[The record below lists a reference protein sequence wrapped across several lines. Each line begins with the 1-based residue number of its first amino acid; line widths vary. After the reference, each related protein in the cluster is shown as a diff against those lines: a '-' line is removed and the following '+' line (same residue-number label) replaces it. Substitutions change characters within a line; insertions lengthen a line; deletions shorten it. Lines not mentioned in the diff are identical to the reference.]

1 MSEEETLAAAEVEE
15 SAAVENEP
23 DYQAQAAEYKD
34 RYLRTLAE
42 MDNLR
47 KRFDRERRE
56 VAKYSVEGLLK
67 DVLRVYD
74 VIEKS
79 IQMARQHHPD
89 DASFVEG
96 LVMTERMLLDILKQN
111 HVIPIETQDASFDP
125 NFHEALMQMPKEG
138 AVSGQI
144 LDVLER
150 GFMLHERVLRPAK
163 VTVAI

>member
-1 MSEEETLAAAEVEE
+1 MNSEEEILSPEEPDALAPET
-15 SAAVENEP
+15 EP
-23 DYQAQAAEYKD
+23 DYQAQAEEYKD

-74 VIEKS
+74 AIEKS

-96 LVMTERMLLDILKQN
+96 LEMTERMLLDILKQN
-111 HVIPIETQDASFDP
+111 HVVPIEAQDASFDP
-125 NFHEALMQMPKEG
+125 NFHEALMQREQEG
-138 AVSGQI
+138 AASGQI
-144 LDVLER
+144 LEVFER

-163 VTVAI
+163 VLVAI

>member
-1 MSEEETLAAAEVEE
+1 MNEDEILSEVETEAVAAPE
-15 SAAVENEP
+15 SEP
-23 DYQAQAAEYKD
+23 DYKAQAEDYKD
-34 RYLRTLAE
+34 RYLRTMAE
-42 MDNLR
+42 MENLR

-96 LVMTERMLLDILKQN
+96 LEMTERMLLDILKQN
-111 HVIPIETQDASFDP
+111 HVVPIETQDASFDP
-125 NFHEALMQMPKEG
+125 NFHEALMQREQAG
-138 AVSGQI
+138 ATSGQV
-144 LDVLER
+144 LEVLER

>member
-1 MSEEETLAAAEVEE
+1 MNSEEEILSAAEPDALAPET
-15 SAAVENEP
+15 EP
-23 DYQAQAAEYKD
+23 DYQAQAEEFKD

-96 LVMTERMLLDILKQN
+96 LEMTERMLLDILKQN
-111 HVIPIETQDASFDP
+111 HVVPIEAQDASFDP
-125 NFHEALMQMPKEG
+125 NFHEALMQREQEG
-138 AVSGQI
+138 AASGQI
-144 LDVLER
+144 LEVFER

-163 VTVAI
+163 VLVAI